1 MARRNGNNNFL
12 NIMRSMLSFLD
23 ARIESSDVDTNNSP
37 GGVFMSRLRSR
48 LVDLINGRMEARNN
62 ERDEREAPHTEG
74 SPRNAGRRG
83 RGRKNL
89 GGTQQEAPTVEER
102 SLVDRCSRMINEG
115 GERPVRGRRQIRAA
129 SVSRNR
135 RVEESRGEVPMD
147 PVVLTTSIVVTGNER
162 SSSQSSLQNEESQGE
177 VRSDEESRSLGNR
190 GFRVVFPRVP
200 SQELRFLFLTPQSEG
215 ARGNVIYEIQINF
228 DIFDASAEPPV
239 TATKESLKKTDVVKA
254 VKADEAC
261 ECTICMSSFS
271 MNQKLRVLP
280 CDHKFHT
287 GCVDKWLLGHSNKCP
302 VCRTVI

>member
-23 ARIESSDVDTNNSP
+23 ARIESSDADTNNSP

-48 LVDLINGRMEARNN
+48 LVDLINGRMETRNN
-62 ERDEREAPHTEG
+62 EGDERAASDTEG
-74 SPRNAGRRG
+74 SSRSVGRR
-83 RGRKNL
+83 RRARKNL
-89 GGTQQEAPTVEER
+89 SGARQEAPTVEER
-102 SLVDRCSRMINEG
+102 SLVDRCSRMINET
-115 GERPVRGRRQIRAA
+115 GERPVRGRRQVRAA
-129 SVSRNR
+129 SVSQNR
-135 RVEESRGEVPMD
+135 RVDGSRGEMSMD
-147 PVVLTTSIVVTGNER
+147 PVMLTTSIVVTGNER
-162 SSSQSSLQNEESQGE
+162 SSSQSSLQNEEGRSD

-228 DIFDASAEPPV
+228 DIFDASTEPPV

-254 VKADEAC
+254 TKDDETC
-261 ECTICMSSFS
+261 ECTICMSNFS

-302 VCRTVI
+302 VCRKII